1 MKSIREKKIIIK
13 KIPIY
18 LEKILVQVLA
28 HQFERKFAL
37 YSFFNQYKYR
47 KFLQKS
53 VSQIEIS
60 KGKVLDVGDFTVKL
74 SDTGEYSLVKR
85 VWSPG
90 EYSLLGDII
99 NIWQYGMQ
107 LILRVSLFDRSVEK
121 IQFVDPQTGLCK
133 TELDTYR
140 LDISSQNNLIES
152 QVVSE
157 LIQPIERSSSNTS
170 LTEYSFYQSL
180 LPKLFNSSSHQS
192 STFADTQDYRSATD
206 SVSFFVGNDVNDY
219 LLVNILSNDGESAN
233 YDLDLGVLPLIND
246 GNRVGDKEYIKFL
259 LSTYQRLDY
268 QIFIISDFIKSDS
281 QFNAYFNSNQYSAQ
295 NRSDNLEQIMLN
307 SSQIASDNNVQ
318 IGSQNSF
325 SNTSPK
331 LDKSFSDN
339 FALAENTSTNEEK
352 FSSDTSANADSSNV
366 KTNRND
372 NEKHKKLQFV
382 SAIKLCEYLNLA
394 SIPRGWV
401 NTLTNSIFITDY
413 ELYGST
419 SLADNETKKLIDDKF
434 SLITKGD
441 YLVHEDH
448 GIGIYSGIETKNNI
462 DYYVLTY
469 AQGDK
474 LYVPLAQTN
483 KLTKYI
489 GSGRKKPTLTRLS
502 GGHWKGTKEKVYKD
516 VEHIAKELLQLYA
529 MRTLVKAPNML
540 NKEEQSQLVQLFIKS
555 FEYSDTDDQRIATAE
570 LLEDLKKENPTDRLL
585 VGDVG
590 FGKTEIAIRG
600 AYAAFISGMQ
610 TAFMA
615 PTTVL
620 VEQHKGVLIARFER
634 FRKYLLDIGYS
645 EENAEKLIPKVESIS
660 RFATI
665 AERREIV
672 SNVSEGKVDILVGTH
687 AILSNAVKFRK
698 LGFVIIDEEQRFGVK
713 HKEKLK
719 AKRLE
724 SHVLSMTATPIPRT
738 LNLALNAV
746 RDLSVIATAPLNRKE
761 IINITTEYSIDAV
774 IQAITNELD
783 RNGQVFYLHN
793 RISDIEKIALNI
805 MKYYPEAKVG
815 VAHGRLSA
823 KELAMTMR
831 DFASMKLNVLVCTTI
846 IENGIDLPNVNT
858 MIIDDIERLGLA
870 QMYQI
875 RGRIGRGEK
884 QAYAYFL
891 HKTLGGESALRLEAI
906 QDFHALGS
914 GLLLANRD
922 LEIRGAG
929 TILGD
934 NQSGAVDAVGFK
946 LYSKMLEEAV
956 SRLKKSTIVKEGI
969 WIR

>member
-1 MKSIREKKIIIK
+1 MESKKRYIIK

-18 LEKILVQVLA
+18 LEKIFVQVLSS
-28 HQFERKFAL
+28 QYNSKISLLTFA
-37 YSFFNQYKYR
+37 NQYKYR
-47 KFLQKS
+47 KYLQKTT
-53 VSQIEIS
+53 SQIVIEVN
-60 KGKVLDVGDFTVKL
+60 KPLDINILTKML
-74 SDTGEYSLVKR
+74 SDKSTYTAVKR

-90 EYSLLGDII
+90 EFSLLGDIM
-99 NIWQYGMQ
+99 NIWLYGTQY
-107 LILRVSLFDRSVEK
+107 ILRISMFDKIIEK

-133 TELDTYR
+133 SQLQNYQIALTDT
-140 LDISSQNNLIES
+140 NNLIES
-152 QVVSE
+152 LAISDS
-157 LIQPIERSSSNTS
+157 LQPITTQMDSDIFLDSLSTSNFFNLFFAYQERFIPLDVQATNYKLQASINPQFYSSSYNPS
-170 LTEYSFYQSL
+170 EF
-180 LPKLFNSSSHQS
+180 
-192 STFADTQDYRSATD
+192 TF
-206 SVSFFVGNDVNDY
+206 
-219 LLVNILSNDGESAN
+219 VNILSTDDDSSFYDIDFGVMPLLNDG
-233 YDLDLGVLPLIND
+233 G
-246 GNRVGDKEYIKFL
+246 RVGDKEYIRFLLNAYQRLNYSIFL
-259 LSTYQRLDY
+259 LSDY
-268 QIFIISDFIKSDS
+268 IKTEE
-281 QFNAYFNSNQYSAQ
+281 QFNSYMNQESTRMYSDINTNQTLEVSLHDNKIDKNYADSHINIQ
-295 NRSDNLEQIMLN
+295 VNRDQVIADNNYSIQSKDTTSKN
-307 SSQIASDNNVQ
+307 SSK
-318 IGSQNSF
+318 QNI
-325 SNTSPK
+325 SNI
-331 LDKSFSDN
+331 
-339 FALAENTSTNEEK
+339 
-352 FSSDTSANADSSNV
+352 
-366 KTNRND
+366 
-372 NEKHKKLQFV
+372 QFV
-382 SAIKLCEYLNLA
+382 SATKLCKYLNLN

-401 NTLTNSIFITDY
+401 NTITNTVFITDY

-419 SLADNETKKLIDDKF
+419 ILTDNDTKKIIDDKF

-448 GIGIYSGIETKNNI
+448 GIGIYAGIETKNNI

-474 LYVPLAQTN
+474 LYVPLTQTN

-489 GSGRKKPTLTRLS
+489 GSGRKKPILTRLS

-540 NKEEQSQLVQLFIKS
+540 SKDEQNLLVRLFVKS
-555 FEYSDTDDQRIATAE
+555 FEYEDTDDQRIATTE

-600 AYAAFISGMQ
+600 AYAAFVSGMQ

-620 VEQHKGVLIARFER
+620 VEQHKGVLIARFEN
-634 FRKYLLDIGYS
+634 FRKYLINNGYT
-645 EENAEKLIPKVESIS
+645 EENARKMIPKVESIS

-665 AERREIV
+665 AERRETV
-672 SNVSEGKVDILVGTH
+672 SRVVDGNVDILVGTH
-687 AILSNAVKFRK
+687 AILSNAVKFKK

-719 AKRLE
+719 SKRLE

-738 LNLALNAV
+738 LNLALNNV

-761 IINITTEYSIDAV
+761 IINITAQYSIEGV
-774 IQAITNELD
+774 VQAIKKELD
-783 RNGQVFYLHN
+783 RGGQVFYLHN
-793 RISDIEKIALNI
+793 RIADIERIALNI
-805 MKYYPEAKVG
+805 MKYCPEAKVG

-858 MIIDDIERLGLA
+858 MIIDDIERLGLS

-884 QAYAYFL
+884 QAYSYFL

-956 SRLKKSTIVKEGI
+956 SRLKKMTTPNEGI

>member
-1 MKSIREKKIIIK
+1 MKTIQEEKILIK

-28 HQFERKFAL
+28 RQYEKKFAL
-37 YSFFNQYKYR
+37 YSFSNQYKYR

-53 VSQIEIS
+53 VSQIDIS
-60 KGKVLDVGDFTVKL
+60 KGGVLDIGDLTTEL
-74 SDTGEYSLVKR
+74 SASGEYSLVKR

-157 LIQPIERSSSNTS
+157 LIQPIERSSSCSNTR
-170 LTEYSFYQSL
+170 EYSLIQSI
-180 LPKLFNSSSHQS
+180 LPILFSLNSTRSPDPFNVQNYRPTTNSVLNSFLNRKHDS
-192 STFADTQDYRSATD
+192 DYT
-206 SVSFFVGNDVNDY
+206 
-219 LLVNILSNDGESAN
+219 LINILSNDGESAN

-268 QIFIISDFIKSDS
+268 QIYIISDFIKSDS
-281 QFNAYFNSNQYSAQ
+281 QFNTYFNSNLYSDQ
-295 NRSDNLEQIMLN
+295 NRADNLEQIMLN
-307 SSQIASDNNVQ
+307 SSPIASDNNVQ
-318 IGSQNSF
+318 IGAKN
-325 SNTSPK
+325 
-331 LDKSFSDN
+331 
-339 FALAENTSTNEEK
+339 

-529 MRTLVKAPNML
+529 MRTLVKAPSML

-645 EENAEKLIPKVESIS
+645 EENAERLVPKVESIS

-738 LNLALNAV
+738 LNLALNSV

-783 RNGQVFYLHN
+783 RNGQIFYLHN